1 MSIFLKP
8 IEITFQFVVL
18 GIYRNTNILNVKDIG
33 TPSSK
38 NVNPLGK
45 TPDDQLKFKKNV
57 DDF

>member
-1 MSIFLKP
+1 M
-8 IEITFQFVVL
+8 VL

-38 NVNPLGK
+38 NVNPLDK